1 MSGELGALAAQVLP
15 TGEGGGS
22 AFGMLLPLA
31 AMFLLL
37 WALVIRPQQRQQK
50 EQKQMLAEIQKGD
63 WIVTTGGIHGR
74 VMGMADDVLTVEI
87 APQVRVKLDRA
98 SVRSRRAA
106 EEPREAKESKS

>member
-1 MSGELGALAAQVLP
+1 LSGELGVLAAQALP
-15 TGEGGGS
+15 TGDGGGS

-50 EQKQMLAEIQKGD
+50 EQRQMLAQIQKGD

-74 VMGMADDVLTVEI
+74 VMGLADDVLTVEI
-87 APQVRVKLDRA
+87 APQVRVKLDRG
-98 SVRSRRAA
+98 SVRTRRSA